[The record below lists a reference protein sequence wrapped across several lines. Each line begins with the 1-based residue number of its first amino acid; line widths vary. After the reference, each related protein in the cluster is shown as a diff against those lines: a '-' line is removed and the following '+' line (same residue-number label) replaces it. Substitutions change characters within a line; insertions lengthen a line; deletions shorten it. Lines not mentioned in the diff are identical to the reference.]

1 MFDNGKDWIFQGMKS
16 CCRWILLSGL
26 ICLHVWGCGSG
37 GGADESAGQ
46 SGFILSGTISAPADV
61 VIDSDVNDSNETY
74 LPNDT
79 FAEAQLISNPVF
91 VAGYIH
97 SASDPDDYFKVILN
111 DGDRILL
118 SVGHEA
124 RVDLSLSLYDSD
136 RILES
141 AVDTAGAVATLTA
154 SGTGIYYIQVK
165 AIEGGSNYILSIA
178 PAIDTEDDTMSID
191 ADFVPGQA
199 IVRFIDD
206 PQPERSRQIS
216 ADRAAAFGM
225 AVAAGG
231 ADREHLLSFD
241 AVHGAKAVFDALGIE
256 GDPHRR
262 LTPDDDMRRR
272 KQDTL
277 EVIRALRRRPDV
289 HSAEPNFIV
298 SHYATIPDDPEYPRQ
313 WHFPLIN
320 LPDAWE
326 ITTGSRDNV
335 VAVIDTGVLMA
346 HPDLRGRLTDDGYD
360 FVSDPLMSNDGDGI
374 DPDPNDPGDGDR
386 NLKSSFHGTH
396 VAGTIGAASNNR
408 IGVAG
413 VNWETRIMPIRV
425 LGAGGS
431 GTLYDVLQGLRYA
444 AGEPNDSGTLPSRP
458 ADIINL
464 SLGTSAHS
472 PATQDLFTQIRNKGI
487 IVIAAAGNEN
497 SSAPEYPAGYTG
509 VLAVSAVNCDRIRAA
524 YSNYGPHI
532 DLAAPGGD
540 LTPLNDSGAPA
551 LVWSTGGD
559 DSSGT
564 IRFTY
569 TAYGGTSMAAPH
581 VAGVVALMKALY
593 PALSP
598 AELDVLIQDGAITN
612 DMGTAGRDD
621 DYGWGLIDAYKA
633 VTAAQ
638 ALSAAL
644 PTLKVTPGTLYFSTN
659 TDSASLTTDIIGSG
673 ALAVTGVSV
682 DAAWLDVAFKSIDA
696 KGLGEYTVAVDRAAG
711 DLPEGIH
718 SAAITF
724 STHPPKAI
732 KVPVYLHVGAAKGP
746 NAGLQ
751 YVVLENL
758 DTGTIQIDQIRPERG
773 FYHYRFSSVSQG
785 RYRIYAGSDRDS
797 DGRLDNVG
805 ESFGAYR
812 ALDRMVTIIADR
824 HQYGLDFVSDLHLP

>member
-1 MFDNGKDWIFQGMKS
+1 MFGNGKNRNVQGMQ
-16 CCRWILLSGL
+16 CGCRRVLLAVFT
-26 ICLHVWGCGSG
+26 CLLLWGCGSG
-37 GGADESAGQ
+37 GGANDGAGQ
-46 SGFILSGTISAPADV
+46 FGRYTLSGTISAPADV
-61 VIDSDVNDSNETY
+61 VIDSDVKDPNETY

-79 FAEAQLISNPVF
+79 FAEAQLISNPIF
-91 VAGYIH
+91 VAGYVH

-111 DGDRILL
+111 NRDRIML
-118 SVGHEA
+118 SVGNEA
-124 RVDLSLSLYDSD
+124 RVGLSLSLYDAD

-141 AVDTAGAVATLTA
+141 TFYTAGPAATLKA
-154 SGTGIYYIQVK
+154 SGTGIYFIHVK
-165 AIEGGSNYILSIA
+165 AIYGGSNYILAIGPEVGADYDTLSI
-178 PAIDTEDDTMSID
+178 E

-199 IVRFIDD
+199 IVRFIDA
-206 PQPERSRQIS
+206 PQPERSLQLS
-216 ADRAAAFGM
+216 EDRAAALGM

-241 AVHGAKAVFDALGIE
+241 AVHGVKAVFGALGI
-256 GDPHRR
+256 GNDPHRR
-262 LTPDDDMRRR
+262 MTDDGDLRRQ

-289 HSAEPNFIV
+289 QSAAPNFIV
-298 SHYATIPDDPEYPRQ
+298 RHYATIPDDPLYPRQ

-320 LPDAWE
+320 LPDAWD
-326 ITTGSRDNV
+326 IATGSRDIV

-346 HPDLRGRLTDDGYD
+346 HPDLQGRLTEDGYD
-360 FVSDPLMSNDGDGI
+360 FVRDPLMSNDGDGI
-374 DPDPNDPGDGDR
+374 DPDPNDPGDGDGS
-386 NLKSSFHGTH
+386 SSFHGTH
-396 VAGTIGAASNNR
+396 VAGTIAADSNNH

-413 VNWETRIMPIRV
+413 VSWETRIMPIRV
-425 LGAGGS
+425 LGSGGI
-431 GTLYDVLQGLRYA
+431 GTLYDVVQGVLYA
-444 AGEPNDSGTLPSRP
+444 AGEPNDSGTIPPRP

-464 SLGTSAHS
+464 SLGTSAHY
-472 PATQDLFTQIRNKGI
+472 PELQDLFTRIRNKGI

-497 SSAPEYPAGYTG
+497 SSVPVYPAGYAG

-524 YSNYGPHI
+524 YSNYGPYI

-540 LTPLNDSGAPA
+540 LTPLGGAPA

-564 IRFTY
+564 IHFTY

-593 PALSP
+593 PTLRP
-598 AELDVLIQDGAITN
+598 AELDMLIEDGAITD
-612 DMGTAGRDD
+612 DMGTVGRDD

-633 VTAAQ
+633 LTAAQ
-638 ALSAAL
+638 ALSVAPPAL
-644 PTLKVTPGTLYFSTN
+644 RVTPGTLYFSTN
-659 TDSASLTTDIIGSG
+659 TDSASLTADAIGSG
-673 ALAVTGVSV
+673 AIAVTGVSV
-682 DAAWLDVAFKSIDA
+682 DAAWLDVAFKNIDA
-696 KGLGEYTVAVDRAAG
+696 NGLGEYNVAVDRTAG

-724 STHPPKAI
+724 SIHPGQAV
-732 KVPVYLHVGAAKGP
+732 KVPVYLHVSVANGP
-746 NAGLQ
+746 EAGLQ

-758 DTGTIQIDQIRPERG
+758 DMGTTQIDQIWPESG

-812 ALDRMVTIIADR
+812 ALDRMVTITADR
-824 HQYGLDFVSDLHLP
+824 HHHNLDFVTDLHMP